1 MSRKLGYMGFR
12 YVMEGR
18 HAPLSM
24 KPMMVSTFAV
34 TKASLSIVP
43 LARRIAMVR
52 CNLIA
57 QLAHREP
64 RAIVNR
70 QIRIELRQLKGGYIT
85 TTAHSVSMSLF
96 AHLQTH
102 GIA

>member
-1 MSRKLGYMGFR
+1 MYLIANASYVWVTAVSISSVMLVVSPTPDITILGHG
-12 YVMEGR
+12 
-18 HAPLSM
+18 
-24 KPMMVSTFAV
+24 
-34 TKASLSIVP
+34 
-43 LARRIAMVR
+43 RIAMVR

-70 QIRIELRQLKGGYIT
+70 QIRIELRQLKSGYIT

-102 GIA
+102 RIT